1 MCAYPQGVLDFCQL
15 RFWSRDAA
23 IFKETPVVLFC
34 DHRNALLGAHDAE
47 QFLPADVEIDWTLQM
62 LYPCEL
68 APQAFQR
75 ASLMTGKPE
84 AGEAILSY
92 NHRHTYEHGIGNT

>member
-1 MCAYPQGVLDFCQL
+1 MRVYLEGFLDFSVFGFRC
-15 RFWSRDAA
+15 RAAA
-23 IFKETPVVLFC
+23 IFKETPVVLLG
-34 DHRNALLGAHDAE
+34 DHLDALRAYDSE

-92 NHRHTYEHGIGNT
+92 NHRNTYEHGIGNT